1 MPNTRSIYRRHRKRP
16 ARAVDGADPVARQ
29 YEGGR
34 EAPFSPRSPENGQ
47 GTPAVDEAGR
57 RAEAGNVS
65 RTRGEQGGER
75 VPAKRPAA
83 HRKAPRDM
91 H

>member
-1 MPNTRSIYRRHRKRP
+1 MPNTRSIYRRNRRRP
-16 ARAVDGADPVARQ
+16 ARTVDGADPVAHQ

-34 EAPFSPRSPENGQ
+34 EAPFSPRSPENAQ
-47 GTPAVDEAGR
+47 GTPAVEEAGR

-65 RTRGEQGGER
+65 KMREAKDGGRT
-75 VPAKRPAA
+75 PDARPAGP
-83 HRKAPRDM
+83 RKGPRSV

>member
-16 ARAVDGADPVARQ
+16 ARTVDGKDPVAQQ

-34 EAPFSPRSPENGQ
+34 EAPFSPLTPENAK
-47 GTPAVDEAGR
+47 GTPAVEEAGR

-65 RTRGEQGGER
+65 RMQD
-75 VPAKRPAA
+75 AKNPQPTPSARPAGP
-83 HRKAPRDM
+83 RKPPRSM

>member
-1 MPNTRSIYRRHRKRP
+1 MPNTRSIYRRNRKRP
-16 ARAVDGADPVARQ
+16 ARTVDGADPVARQ

-34 EAPFSPRSPENGQ
+34 EAPFSPRTPENAQ
-47 GTPAVDEAGR
+47 GTPAVEEAER

-65 RTRGEQGGER
+65 KTRDGKDGER
-75 VPAKRPAA
+75 SADTRPAGP
-83 HRKAPRDM
+83 RKAPRSV